1 MNKIDDL
8 LLSIAKQHLGIDILD
23 VRNSDSLDFHD
34 IGVSSLKQALHAA
47 FAAGHEFGLNDREGE
62 KLAPGENKID
72 PKKCLVDSEV
82 VRKLASDMAIKLLT
96 ANPEF
101 TLVQIVHEDPT
112 YIDLNRVVGYK
123 DQKLK
128 CSGTY
133 TELQVTI
140 EMNSNG
146 QLINWGHQLGINEED
161 TGWNEELPVPEVD
174 IEAGA
179 RIIEAFQNSLNAIA
193 GQPVLCQND
202 IKSGEI
208 NYPVVR

>member
-8 LLSIAKQHLGIDILD
+8 LLAIAKQHLGIGTLEA
-23 VRNSDSLDFHD
+23 RNSDSLDFHD
-34 IGVSSLKQALHAA
+34 IGVSSLKRALHAA
-47 FAAGHEFGLNDREGE
+47 FVAGQESGLNDREGE

-72 PKKCLVDSEV
+72 PKRCLVDTEV
-82 VRKLASDMAIKLLT
+82 IRNLATDMAIKLLT

-101 TLVQIVHEDPT
+101 TLVQIVHENPT
-112 YIDLNRVVGYK
+112 YIDLNRVVGYE
-123 DQKLK
+123 DQGLK

-133 TELQVTI
+133 TELQVTV
-140 EMNSNG
+140 EMRPDG
-146 QLINWGHQLGINEED
+146 QLINWDHQLGINEKN
-161 TGWNEELPVPEVD
+161 TGWDEELPVPEVD

-179 RIIEAFQNSLNAIA
+179 RIVEAFQNSLNAIA